1 MKEKQNE
8 RLHKT
13 VSFDNLCY
21 NLQHFELN
29 ADLQLNSNWKLV
41 LIDYVAHL
49 TFQHAATIMQQTVI
63 KWDAI

>member
-1 MKEKQNE
+1 MKGFIK
-8 RLHKT
+8 LYLLIIC
-13 VSFDNLCY
+13 VS
-21 NLQHFELN
+21 LQRFELN

-63 KWDAI
+63 KRDVI